1 MATKREIDTAGLGE
15 RISALP
21 GFARAQA
28 AAARVD
34 APVYVVGGAVRDA
47 LLGRATA
54 NLDLVIEGD
63 QMPLI
68 EALDGAAVIHDR
80 FETATVETGDAEL
93 DIARARTESY
103 PYPGAL
109 PEVEPADL
117 GRDLERRDFTVNAIA
132 VAVADPGLPI
142 DPLGGLNDLAAG
154 ALRVMHDGSF
164 ADDPTRALRAARY
177 AARLGFEPEPR
188 TLELLRATDFA
199 TVSPDRV
206 ATELGKLAGE
216 DDPRAGFELL
226 DRWGLVALGAGAGP
240 LIDAAIRVLE
250 RPAWDGVA
258 TRAATVLAA
267 ARGSRPVADALAEVE
282 PGSPSA
288 AVAAA
293 RGRDGVDLV
302 LARSRGAEWLDDYVE
317 RWREVELEISG
328 DDLIAAG
335 VAEGPAVGRGLAA
348 ALRAKLDGEVRGR
361 DEELRAALDAAAS

>member
-1 MATKREIDTAGLGE
+1 MATKREIETAGLGE

-47 LLGRATA
+47 LLGHATA

-63 QMPLI
+63 QMLLI

-80 FETATVETGDAEL
+80 FETATVEAGGAEL

-109 PEVEPADL
+109 PEVEPAEL

-142 DPLGGLNDLAAG
+142 DPLGGVDDLAAG
-154 ALRVMHDGSF
+154 MLRVMHDGSF

-199 TVSPDRV
+199 TVSADRV
-206 ATELGKLAGE
+206 ATELAKLAAETTPG
-216 DDPRAGFELL
+216 RASSCSTAG
-226 DRWGLVALGAGAGP
+226 ASSLGAGAGP
-240 LIDAAIRVLE
+240 LIDAASGSSSARLGTAS
-250 RPAWDGVA
+250 RPG
-258 TRAATVLAA
+258 RRPCSPPLA
-267 ARGSRPVADALAEVE
+267 ARGPPPTRSPKPSPGRPPRGRRRPRPRARSTSCSPGRSVPSGSTTTCELARGGARDLRRRPDRGRGRRG
-282 PGSPSA
+282 PGGRARARRGA
-288 AVAAA
+288 AGEARRRGARARRGAA
-293 RGRDGVDLV
+293 RGPRC
-302 LARSRGAEWLDDYVE
+302 
-317 RWREVELEISG
+317 
-328 DDLIAAG
+328 
-335 VAEGPAVGRGLAA
+335 GRL
-348 ALRAKLDGEVRGR
+348 
-361 DEELRAALDAAAS
+361 